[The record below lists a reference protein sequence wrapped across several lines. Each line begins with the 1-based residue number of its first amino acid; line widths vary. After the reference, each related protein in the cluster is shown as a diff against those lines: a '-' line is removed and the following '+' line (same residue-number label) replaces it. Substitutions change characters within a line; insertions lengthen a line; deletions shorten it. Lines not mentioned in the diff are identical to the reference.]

1 MPDQDGQRVQRCL
14 LDAGDQ
20 DLASVRP
27 GKLLLRTL
35 GESDL
40 DPEHLLEVSGEQRQ
54 RFVANLE
61 GFGDWAAPTRCA
73 DWSARAT
80 WRPLALGSHDGVIV
94 AQVITDLHRAW
105 DGPPT
110 LLELTGPAGGRWT
123 VGHGTPTATIRADT
137 VDFLRA
143 RSGRN
148 DHPALQ
154 AGGDPAAAAAAAAA
168 RIAF

>member
-1 MPDQDGQRVQRCL
+1 M
-14 LDAGDQ
+14 
-20 DLASVRP
+20 RP

-35 GESDL
+35 GDSDL
-40 DPEHLLEVSGEQRQ
+40 DPEHPLEVFGEQRQ
-54 RFVANLE
+54 RFVAILG
-61 GFGDWAAPTRCA
+61 GFGPGDWAAPTGRA

-80 WRPLALGSHDGVIV
+80 GRPPALGSHDGVIV
-94 AQVITDLHRAW
+94 AQVITDLHRTW

-123 VGHGTPTATIRADT
+123 FGHGTPTTTIRADT
-137 VDFLRA
+137 VDYLRA
-143 RSGRN
+143 LSGRN

-154 AGGDPAAAAAAAAA
+154 ADGDPAAAAAAAAA